1 MVEVE
6 LWSSTERLPP
16 RELVEKQHLGARL
29 MNSELEVLWVKPTPT
44 GFVQTSSVPQCFITV
59 RHTGCCIAKYLES
72 CTSLDSAGE
81 NSCEWKQVSRTSPHS
96 AGKTAVCRR
105 AGLPRTTVCWN
116 CRPASCRESLAV
128 PATASEKQSSQ
139 RDASD
144 KGSRSPCPGPA
155 GSNRRSRCRE
165 ACLGNAARSG
175 AAGGPRHPGGC
186 WEPGPCGG
194 KRGRQLRAGPA
205 GRRGNRGGRGG
216 AEPRSCPLGCPRR
229 PAGERS
235 RGGGWCRS
243 TARPPRAAGPPG
255 RRGDVGQEWGLG
267 AWNLPR
273 ERSRGSGR
281 GGAGR
286 ARGLPRNDHGPQ
298 PGEVS

>member
-1 MVEVE
+1 M
-6 LWSSTERLPP
+6 
-16 RELVEKQHLGARL
+16 
-29 MNSELEVLWVKPTPT
+29 
-44 GFVQTSSVPQCFITV
+44 
-59 RHTGCCIAKYLES
+59 
-72 CTSLDSAGE
+72 
-81 NSCEWKQVSRTSPHS
+81 
-96 AGKTAVCRR
+96 
-105 AGLPRTTVCWN
+105 
-116 CRPASCRESLAV
+116 

-205 GRRGNRGGRGG
+205 GRRGNRGG

-235 RGGGWCRS
+235 RGGGGGG
-243 TARPPRAAGPPG
+243 AGAPRA
-255 RRGDVGQEWGLG
+255 RREPQ
-267 AWNLPR
+267 AR
-273 ERSRGSGR
+273 R
-281 GGAGR
+281 GGAGTWDR
-286 ARGLPRNDHGPQ
+286 SEDWEPGTFRGSARGAAGVEAQAEPGGSHEMTTARSPEKCPSNKGDSSFPR
-298 PGEVS
+298 